1 MVGSEWEKDFRGEG
15 VNKITMRVLYLLGF
29 LLFSACRMEELDSTE
44 NESTL
49 IHGSNRVMIPIGGNT
64 WLQNGGDLSEKG
76 LHNWSSAKTQCKVYF
91 RATQG
96 GKFRLSLILK
106 PEPGTAK
113 IQVSALGTS
122 KVVQVSGSGEKE
134 YMVGEWSLGKATY
147 VEVSIQ
153 GLSKTSATY
162 GLLSHI
168 ALSGTAITPD
178 LSYVKDNKDNY
189 FYWGRR
195 GPSVHLNFP
204 TDGLSEVE
212 WFYSE
217 ITVPK
222 GNDVQGSYF
231 MANGFGEGYF
241 GIQVNST
248 SERRV
253 LFSVWSPFETDNPNS
268 IPADQRIQLLKKGPG
283 VYTGEF
289 GNEGSGGQ
297 SYLVFPWKADNT
309 YRFLLRGKP
318 DGNTTTY
325 TAYFLAPEENQWR
338 LIASFKRPKTNTY
351 LKHLYSFLENFDPE
365 TGNQTRMAQY
375 GNQWVRNTQGT
386 WLELTKM
393 NFTGDNTARKN
404 FRKDYAGGLNNGQFF
419 LKNCGFFSEFVPLDG
434 DFGRPAKKLAPQID
448 FEKLP

>member
-1 MVGSEWEKDFRGEG
+1 
-15 VNKITMRVLYLLGF
+15 MRIYHLLII
-29 LLFSACRMEELDSTE
+29 LLFSACKIDENSLIERETPLNHST
-44 NESTL
+44 
-49 IHGSNRVMIPIGGNT
+49 NRVLVPIGGNA
-64 WLQNGGDLSEKG
+64 WLQNGGEVSDKG
-76 LHNWSSAKTQCKVYF
+76 LSKWTNSNTQCKVYF
-91 RATQG
+91 KTAQG
-96 GKFRLSLILK
+96 GKFRLSLLLK
-106 PEPGTAK
+106 PEPGSAK
-113 IQVSALGTS
+113 IQVSALGIS
-122 KVVQVSGSGEKE
+122 KAIQVSGAGEKE
-134 YMVGEWSLGKATY
+134 FMVGEWSLGKATY

-153 GLSKTSATY
+153 GLSKTGAGY
-162 GLLSHI
+162 GELSQI
-168 ALSGTAITPD
+168 GLSGTAITPD

-204 TDGLSEVE
+204 TDGKQIE

-222 GNDVQGSYF
+222 DNDVIGSYF

-248 SERRV
+248 TERRV

-268 IPADQRIQLLKKGPG
+268 IPPDQRIQLLKKGPG

-289 GNEGSGGQ
+289 GNEGAGGQ
-297 SYLVFPWKADNT
+297 SYLVFPWKAGST
-309 YRFLLRGKP
+309 YSFLLRGKP
-318 DGNTTTY
+318 DGTTTTY
-325 TAYFLAPEENQWR
+325 TAYFFAPEENQWR

-365 TGNQTRMAQY
+365 TGNQTRMALY
-375 GNQWVRNTQGT
+375 GNQWAGDSQGKWT
-386 WLELTKM
+386 ELSKM

-419 LKNCGFFSEFVPLDG
+419 LKNCGFFSDFVPLDG
-434 DFGRPAKKLAPQID
+434 DFVRPAKKVAPQID
-448 FEKLP
+448 FGKLP